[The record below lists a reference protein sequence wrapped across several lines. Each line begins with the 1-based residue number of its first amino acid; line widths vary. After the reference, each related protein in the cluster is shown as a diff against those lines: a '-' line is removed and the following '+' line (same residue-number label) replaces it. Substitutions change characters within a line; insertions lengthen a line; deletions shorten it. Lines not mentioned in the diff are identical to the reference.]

1 MEDHA
6 IILDY
11 LPLGHV
17 AENNSSY
24 KNKPV
29 AQAIGTSE
37 FTLLEL
43 APKPNADIEIHD
55 KVYIGSEKRDKIAR
69 VNRRIKNEDL
79 TATSR
84 VELQYVIE
92 EIIQDNE
99 EKFLEFINKA
109 GTISTRFHQLELVP
123 GIGKKY
129 MLEILKVREEKPFE
143 SFEDLSTRIPAIKD
157 PVKLLTKRVLIE
169 LDAEKTTR
177 GKKKY
182 SLFTRP
188 ATPRGNK
195 QNRRNKTQRNQ

>member
-1 MEDHA
+1 MEDYA

-24 KNKPV
+24 KNKPI
-29 AQAIGTSE
+29 AQAIGTE
-37 FTLLEL
+37 DFTLLEL
-43 APKPNADIEIHD
+43 APKPNADIDIHD

-69 VNRRIKNEDL
+69 VNRRIRNEDL

-92 EIIQDNE
+92 EIIQENE
-99 EKFLEFINKA
+99 PKFLEFINNA
-109 GTISTRFHQLELVP
+109 GPISTRFHQLELVP

-182 SLFTRP
+182 SLFTKP

-195 QNRRNKTQRNQ
+195 QNRRNKTRKN